1 MTDRKISLLN
11 NSNNDDKSIDFK
23 TKKND
28 ISQEAVSKG
37 NAGDDSNDSF
47 IKNIEEIKVQL
58 KEMKSTLDQHLFL
71 DQIIPLLNQLNDG
84 EQFNRVLLMHILDF
98 GSINKEE
105 PINLNEFFKVYF
117 NVYDSMKA
125 NRTTLLKDLT
135 EASQKLEIVQKKSL
149 KYKGEII
156 LDNGL
161 TSHSVFKFFLS
172 KLEIPSDN
180 KGDKM
185 KIIFENIQKSDS
197 TSVNIDESSLRRKN
211 KLYI

>member
-11 NSNNDDKSIDFK
+11 NSNYDDKSIDFK

-161 TSHSVFKFFLS
+161 TSHSVFKFFMS

>member
-161 TSHSVFKFFLS
+161 TSHSVFKFFMS

>member
-161 TSHSVFKFFLS
+161 TSHSVFKFFMS

-197 TSVNIDESSLRRKN
+197 TSVNIDESKKEIADLTEA
-211 KLYI
+211 

>member
-1 MTDRKISLLN
+1 MTDRQISLFN

-161 TSHSVFKFFLS
+161 TSHSVFKFFMS

>member
-185 KIIFENIQKSDS
+185 KIIFEFS
-197 TSVNIDESSLRRKN
+197 E
-211 KLYI
+211 Y